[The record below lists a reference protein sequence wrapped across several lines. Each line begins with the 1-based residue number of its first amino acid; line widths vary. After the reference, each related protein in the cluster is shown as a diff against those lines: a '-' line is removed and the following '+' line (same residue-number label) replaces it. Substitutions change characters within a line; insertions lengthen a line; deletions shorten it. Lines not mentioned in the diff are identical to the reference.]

1 MLILGKPRSGKTTLC
16 KLLAQRLDLLH
27 INIENWLAKLLKK
40 IKEKPEDEPELEE
53 GQVPLKYYTELEEA
67 VSLALKSGEGPS

>member
-1 MLILGKPRSGKTTLC
+1 
-16 KLLAQRLDLLH
+16 LLAQRLDLLH

-53 GQVPLKYYTELEEA
+53 GQVPVKYYTELEEA

>member
-1 MLILGKPRSGKTTLC
+1 M
-16 KLLAQRLDLLH
+16 
-27 INIENWLAKLLKK
+27 AKLLKK

-53 GQVPLKYYTELEEA
+53 GQVPVKYYTELEEA

>member
-53 GQVPLKYYTELEEA
+53 GQVPVKYYTELEEA

>member
-1 MLILGKPRSGKTTLC
+1 VLILGKPRSGKTTLC

-53 GQVPLKYYTELEEA
+53 GQVPVKYYTELEEA